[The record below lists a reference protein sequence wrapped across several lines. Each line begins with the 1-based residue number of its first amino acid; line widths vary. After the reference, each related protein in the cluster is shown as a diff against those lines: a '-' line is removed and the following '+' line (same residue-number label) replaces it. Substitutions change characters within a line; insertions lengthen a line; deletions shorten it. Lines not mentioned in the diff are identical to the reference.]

1 MNYLYD
7 EAGGPRDRMYLPQ
20 SFNPS
25 YESVWVWV
33 AIYDSRRAQISPF
46 AGMSVKIK
54 KLLRILE
61 LSLSLC
67 EYLGMS

>member
-1 MNYLYD
+1 MKYLYV
-7 EAGGPRDRMYLPQ
+7 EAGGPRDRMYLSQ

-33 AIYDSRRAQISPF
+33 AIYDSRRAQISQF
-46 AGMSVKIK
+46 AGMYVKIK

>member
-1 MNYLYD
+1 MKYLYD
-7 EAGGPRDRMYLPQ
+7 EAGGPRDRMYLSQ

-33 AIYDSRRAQISPF
+33 AIYDSRRAQISQF